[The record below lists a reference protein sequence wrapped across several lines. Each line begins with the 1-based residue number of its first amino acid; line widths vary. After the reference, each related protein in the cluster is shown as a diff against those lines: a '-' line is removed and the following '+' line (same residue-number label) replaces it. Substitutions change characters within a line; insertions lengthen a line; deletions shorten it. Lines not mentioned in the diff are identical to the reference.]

1 MSKPV
6 LFVCKSCNAGANPD
20 LEPSLGSC
28 LLNRLQELNQ
38 DRCEIRAEECLWMC
52 QQACVAAISASDYAP
67 RSLRDRPTYLFTDLP
82 LQDSAEALLEFAE
95 LYRDAKSKTIPFK
108 TFPQVLQSVTIAR
121 IPPIN

>member
-6 LFVCKSCNAGANPD
+6 LFICKSCNAGANPD

-38 DRCEIRAEECLWMC
+38 DRFEIRAEECLWMC
-52 QQACVAAISASDYAP
+52 EQACVAAISAS
-67 RSLRDRPTYLFTDLP
+67 DRPTYLFTDLP

-95 LYRDAKSKTIPFK
+95 IYRDRSTNTLPFK
-108 TFPQVLQSVTIAR
+108 TIPQVLQSATIAR
-121 IPPIN
+121 IPTIN